1 MSDAYKQFLGG
12 SLDPRKAIDKIWYDM
27 LFEQN
32 HPKFFHPDG
41 FICFTGSQGS
51 GKTLSAV
58 QYIHKLVK
66 RYPDVMLVTNCFLQ
80 FPDWQGTQIRYEGY
94 EQMNA
99 MDNGDKG
106 IILFL
111 DEIQA
116 EFNSLESK
124 KIDPAWFAVICQQRK
139 RRIHVV
145 GTAQLFSRVAKPW
158 REQFT
163 ACIRCRGWFDLIQY
177 NQVIS
182 LDDVEE
188 DENGNI
194 IKEKAS
200 LGKVWFRDPA
210 IYEMY
215 DTWERVERKESAK
228 NERKRYRRSIE
239 ATDNLLPASSICDKP
254 DRVGYTG
261 DN

>member
-1 MSDAYKQFLGG
+1 MHPLFLIMSDAYKQFLSG
-12 SLDPRKAIDKIWYDM
+12 SLDPRKAWDKLCYD
-27 LFEQN
+27 FHFSET
-32 HPKFFHPDG
+32 HPNFFHPDG
-41 FICFTGSQGS
+41 FLCFTGAQGQ

-58 QYIHKLVK
+58 QYIHRLVLA
-66 RYPDVMLVTNCFLQ
+66 YPEVLLITNCYLN
-80 FPDWQGTQIRYEGY
+80 FPDWNGVQLRYTGYQQMQQI
-94 EQMNA
+94 
-99 MDNGDKG
+99 DNGYKG
-106 IILFL
+106 VILFL

-124 KIDPAWFAVICQQRK
+124 KIDPAWFSVICQQRK

-163 ACIRCRGWFDLIQY
+163 ACIRCRGWFDFIQY

-194 IKEKAS
+194 VSEKAS
-200 LGKVWFRDPA
+200 MGRFWFRDPA
-210 IYEMY
+210 LYDMY
-215 DTWERVERKESAK
+215 DTWERVERKESVTK
-228 NERKRYRRSIE
+228 K
-239 ATDNLLPASSICDKP
+239 
-254 DRVGYTG
+254 
-261 DN
+261 